1 MPLSPEEVNKLLNL
15 STRRRGAK
23 KSGPDTSIRDYQTW
37 FKLATKMVDE
47 DTKELLHC
55 ANPDCLDTDSKGGVV
70 AEVNEQL
77 MCRRCFLG
85 GWLLD
90 VPVAE

>member
-1 MPLSPEEVNKLLNL
+1 MPLSEEEINKLLTL
-15 STRRRGAK
+15 PSRRRGK
-23 KSGPDTSIRDYQTW
+23 KAGPDTSVRDYQTW

-55 ANPDCLDTDSKGGVV
+55 ANPNCLDTDHRGSVV
-70 AEVNEQL
+70 AMVNEQY

-90 VPVAE
+90 GNTTE